1 MFKGGR
7 SREES
12 GRKYKEIRD
21 ISFKG

>member
-7 SREES
+7 SREER

>member
-1 MFKGGR
+1 MFEGGR

>member
-1 MFKGGR
+1 MFEGGR

-12 GRKYKEIRD
+12 GRKYKKIRD